1 MKAGWWRAS
10 ESLDAAEPAGLTFSS
25 RTPSPTRNAG
35 VCRAAAVAVA
45 VSTSQWWWTG
55 VALFLAT
62 AGACAEPLT
71 VARSEDAAGASDR
84 TAALPV
90 DEAMSTP
97 LSARSSA
104 DDRAATVSR
113 EIEITRDL
121 SPNRELLA
129 ALRGEALAPPHAPS
143 VDTVAH
149 RWWMGAGRTR
159 VGMGFG
165 MATLWD
171 VPPGHG
177 DHLSRSAATVIAFQP
192 IVSLGL
198 RYRLTPD
205 TRVFADATRLRAS
218 PRSGED
224 DDDAVA
230 GGVGVEWKAARR
242 APLGFDRGSLRFQLR
257 SGSLMSLKV
266 RKGSIGVQLRTDF

>member
-1 MKAGWWRAS
+1 M
-10 ESLDAAEPAGLTFSS
+10 
-25 RTPSPTRNAG
+25 
-35 VCRAAAVAVA
+35 CRAAAAALA
-45 VSTSQWWWTG
+45 VSPPQPWWTG
-55 VALFLAT
+55 VVLFLAT

-71 VARSEDAAGASDR
+71 VARSEDGAGAPDA
-84 TAALPV
+84 TAALAV
-90 DEAMSTP
+90 DDAMSTP

-104 DDRAATVSR
+104 GDRAASVSR

-129 ALRGEALAPPHAPS
+129 ALRGETLAPHAPS

-159 VGMGFG
+159 VGMGLG

-177 DHLSRSAATVIAFQP
+177 DHLSRSAATAIAFQP